1 MQKVTDLPEGMT
13 PQMLSDAE
21 HAVWR
26 WMEREMFGDDNPK
39 GLAIELYKLFYGLD
53 EESALTAF
61 LRRKA

>member
-13 PQMLSDAE
+13 LQMLSDAE

-26 WMEREMFGDDNPK
+26 WMEREMCGDDNPK
-39 GLAIELYKLFYGLD
+39 GLAILLYNLYFGLE